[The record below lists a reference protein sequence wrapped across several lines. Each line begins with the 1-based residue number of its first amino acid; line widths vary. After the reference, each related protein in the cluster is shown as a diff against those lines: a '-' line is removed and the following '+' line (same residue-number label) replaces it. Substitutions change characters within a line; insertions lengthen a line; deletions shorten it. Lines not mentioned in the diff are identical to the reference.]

1 MLQGKTI
8 VLGVTGSIAAYKAAD
23 LASTLI
29 KAGCDVHVVMT
40 ENAKHFINPITF
52 ETLTNHKCLVETF
65 DRNFEFHVAHVSL
78 SQKADL
84 MVIAPA
90 TANIIGKMAHGI
102 ADDMLSTMALAA
114 TCPIIVAPAM
124 NTYMYRNAVVQD
136 NIARLSSLGMT
147 MVTPATGRL
156 ACASVGEGKL
166 PDTQVLMSYV
176 RRAVAYDKDLV
187 GRKILVTAGP
197 TQEPIDPVRYVTN
210 HSTGKMGYAIAKAA
224 MERGAEVTLVTGP
237 TALQPPMFV
246 EVVPVTTAH
255 EMFEAVRDN
264 LDTSDFIVKA
274 AAVADY
280 SPSVVAEEKIKKSSD
295 AMSLE
300 MQRTVDILKYV
311 GEHRKT
317 TQVVCGFSM
326 ETERLVEN
334 SRKKL
339 EAKNVDIIVA
349 NNLKMQGAGFGVDTN
364 VVTFI
369 TAQEVVSL
377 DIMSKEEVAHA
388 LLDKLLT
395 IEKRRLS

>member
-1 MLQGKTI
+1 MLRGKTI
-8 VLGVTGSIAAYKAAD
+8 VIGVTGSIAAYKAAD
-23 LASTLI
+23 LTSTLI

-102 ADDMLSTMALAA
+102 ADDMLSTMTLAA

-124 NTYMYRNAVVQD
+124 NTHMYRNAVVQD
-136 NIARLSSLGMT
+136 NIARLSSMGMT

-156 ACASVGEGKL
+156 ACACIGEGKL
-166 PDTQVLMSYV
+166 PDTEVLMSYI
-176 RRAVAYDKDLV
+176 RRVVAYDKDLI
-187 GRKILVTAGP
+187 GRKVLVTAGP
-197 TQEPIDPVRYVTN
+197 TQESLDPVRYVSN

-224 MERGAEVTLVTGP
+224 MERGAEVTLVSGP

-246 EVVPVTTAH
+246 EVLSVTTAH

-264 LDTSDFIVKA
+264 MNSADYIVKA

-280 SPSVVAEEKIKKSSD
+280 TSSVVAEEKIKKSGN
-295 AMSLE
+295 ALSLD
-300 MQRTVDILKYV
+300 MVRTTDILKYV
-311 GEHRKT
+311 GEHRKDN
-317 TQVVCGFSM
+317 QVICGFSM
-326 ETERLVEN
+326 ETECLVEN

-339 EAKNVDIIVA
+339 VSKNVDIIVA
-349 NNLKMQGAGFGVDTN
+349 NNLKMPGAGFGVDTN
-364 VVTFI
+364 VVTLI
-369 TAQEVVSL
+369 TADEVIPL
-377 DIMSKEEVAHA
+377 DIMSKEEVAHN

-395 IEKRRLS
+395 IEKSRTS